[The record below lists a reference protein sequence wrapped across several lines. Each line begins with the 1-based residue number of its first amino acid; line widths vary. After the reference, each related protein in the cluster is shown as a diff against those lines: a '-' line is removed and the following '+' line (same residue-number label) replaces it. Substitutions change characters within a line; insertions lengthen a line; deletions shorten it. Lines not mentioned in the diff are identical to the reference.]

1 LVIDIGSPS
10 TFRTLAQWCM
20 LAVMRFSAL
29 ATFLLAARF
38 AHAQLAAPIRTDS
51 AALAKAR
58 ADSARHPYSKA
69 DIDFANGMIL
79 HHAQAVR
86 IANWCPS
93 HGASAEVR
101 TLCARIINAQ
111 VDEIH
116 RMQQWLVDR
125 RQPISTP
132 DTSRAAAA
140 AMADMPGM
148 PGMHSTR
155 MPGIL
160 SASQLDSL
168 DAARGKAFDRLFL
181 SDMIHHHQ
189 GAVAMV
195 SQLYGTRGAGQDDV
209 IFKLASDISADQT
222 TEISRMQRLLA
233 SVLFGRTPP

>member
-1 LVIDIGSPS
+1 
-10 TFRTLAQWCM
+10 
-20 LAVMRFSAL
+20 
-29 ATFLLAARF
+29 
-38 AHAQLAAPIRTDS
+38 
-51 AALAKAR
+51 
-58 ADSARHPYSKA
+58 
-69 DIDFANGMIL
+69 
-79 HHAQAVR
+79 
-86 IANWCPS
+86 
-93 HGASAEVR
+93 
-101 TLCARIINAQ
+101 
-111 VDEIH
+111 
-116 RMQQWLVDR
+116 
-125 RQPISTP
+125 
-132 DTSRAAAA
+132 
-140 AMADMPGM
+140 MADMPGM

>member
-1 LVIDIGSPS
+1 
-10 TFRTLAQWCM
+10 
-20 LAVMRFSAL
+20 MRFSAFV
-29 ATFLLAARF
+29 TLLVAAQL

-51 AALAKAR
+51 AAMAKAR
-58 ADSARHPYSKA
+58 ADSARHPYSNA
-69 DIDFANGMIL
+69 DIDFANGMIR

-93 HGASAEVR
+93 HDASAEVR

-125 RQPISTP
+125 KQPITTP
-132 DTSRAAAA
+132 DTSRAAATA
-140 AMADMPGM
+140 IADMPGM
-148 PGMHSTR
+148 PGMHSNT

-168 DAARGKAFDRLFL
+168 DATRGRAFDRLFL

-189 GAVAMV
+189 GAVSMV
-195 SQLYGTRGAGQDDV
+195 TQLYGTRGAGQDDV

-233 SVLFGRTPP
+233 AVVFGRTPP